1 MKEIMRDELKRLE
14 AKIMDYKDEIEL
26 DLIDIKIM
34 SGEKEK
40 CIEGVLRHSRYIKET
55 QEKLLTI
62 KAILKEFQ
70 ILAIEEKE
78 LFVKIQELEEIINKL
93 VY

>member
-1 MKEIMRDELKRLE
+1 MKEIMKEELKNLE
-14 AKIMDYKDEIEL
+14 TKIKFYKDEIEL
-26 DLIDIKIM
+26 DLSYIKRVQD
-34 SGEKEK
+34 KNN
-40 CIEGVLRHSRYIKET
+40 IEVILKHSRYIKET

-70 ILAIEEKE
+70 ILAVEEKE
-78 LFVKIQELEEIINKL
+78 LFVKAQELEEIINKL